1 MKGFKKKRKKI
12 CRIKTSLYICT
23 PKTQVLCVGL
33 VVQLVRMPPCHG
45 GGRGFESRPDRKA
58 SEKSEAFWFLQSSFN
73 INYTFKKIFYTDLI
87 ALNILLLIVWLSSIT
102 FSAIH
107 LDCKWAI
114 SNFSNTY
121 LKSYIFMPQIHSAIL
136 KTSKI

>member
-1 MKGFKKKRKKI
+1 M
-12 CRIKTSLYICT
+12 YICT

-45 GGRGFESRPDRKA
+45 GGRGVESRPDRKA

-73 INYTFKKIFYTDLI
+73 INYTFKKIFYTALI
-87 ALNILLLIVWLSSIT
+87 ALSILLLIVWLSSIT

-107 LDCKWAI
+107 LDSKWGWVDFGFTTSGGNIGFFIILLLTTIAYTVNEKSI
-114 SNFSNTY
+114 KQKIFIF
-121 LKSYIFMPQIHSAIL
+121 LK
-136 KTSKI
+136 